1 MRRGFLPRILATL
14 LILQVGAPALAAERS
29 VDPLSHFQIPA
40 HRQVPTDAPS
50 EPVSVKLTSN
60 WSLYGLT
67 QSDYYDLAV
76 AAGALEIAV
85 AGDPKSS
92 RADLILSDAE
102 TGHFLL
108 FESVDGRSG
117 QTFSVEIAEPSH
129 LALIILQNQLAAVT
143 LTGPGLQATPGT
155 PAPVLPLAPYQTIN
169 TEATIQPTL
178 MNPDETGMLVAYLD
192 YEGLGKNL
200 VQSDGSV
207 APFTIDT
214 RRLPDEI
221 YPVSLL
227 GFARESGNQSWLEQ
241 YILVDRTPAFEDVSM
256 AHWAHHPIE
265 VMYHAGIIN
274 GRAPAH
280 FAPDEAVTRAEFA
293 KMVVGALNL
302 PMDDEPKIPFADVP
316 YGWSYWYIAALYKAG
331 LVQGERVD
339 GRLYFY
345 PDRTI
350 TRAEAATI
358 LGRAL
363 NQAEATDYSPP
374 FTDWATVPT
383 WAQPAV
389 ANMAKRGW
397 LSGFPDG
404 SYQPAAQ
411 LTRAQAAR
419 VLSRFMGM

>member
-1 MRRGFLPRILATL
+1 MKRSFWPRLLTIL

-40 HRQVPTDAPS
+40 QRQVPTDAPS
-50 EPVSVKLTSN
+50 EPVTVKLTSN

-67 QSDYYDLAV
+67 LDDYYAVSV
-76 AAGALEIAV
+76 AAGALEISV
-85 AGDPKSS
+85 AGDPKSGGA
-92 RADLILSDAE
+92 RLILYETE
-102 TGHFLL
+102 TGRSYL
-108 FESVDGRSG
+108 SAATDGRSD
-117 QTFSVEIAEPSH
+117 QTFSVNITEPSN
-129 LALIILQNQLAAVT
+129 LALIIVRNELAAVT
-143 LTGPGLQATPGT
+143 VTGVGLQASPGT
-155 PAPVLPLAPYQTIN
+155 PAPYLPLTAYQTIN
-169 TEATIQPTL
+169 TDTTIQPTL
-178 MNPDETGMLVAYLD
+178 INPEETERLIPFVNDRSFG
-192 YEGLGKNL
+192 ENL
-200 VQSDGSV
+200 LQSDGSL
-207 APFTIDT
+207 APFSINTHG
-214 RRLPDEI
+214 LPDGI

-227 GFARESGNQSWLEQ
+227 GFARDSGNQSWLDQ
-241 YILVDRTPAFEDVSM
+241 YILVDRTPTFDDVPM
-256 AHWAHHPIE
+256 AHWAHHQIE
-265 VMYHAGIIN
+265 VMYHVGIIN
-274 GRAPAH
+274 GRAPAR

-293 KMVVGALNL
+293 KMIVRTLNL
-302 PMDDEPKIPFADVP
+302 PMDDELKTPFADVP
-316 YGWSYWYIAALYKAG
+316 YGWASWYIAALYKAG

-363 NQAEATDYSPP
+363 NQAEASDYSPP
-374 FTDWATVPT
+374 FTDWTAVPT

-397 LSGFPDG
+397 VGGFPDG